1 MKILLLYS
9 FLLST
14 VCAFAQQQYAFNN
27 CTLVQGLSS
36 GTIRLPYKDT
46 TRYIWLTGEEGV
58 AWFDGNTI
66 KNRDL
71 YK

>member
-9 FLLST
+9 FLRST
-14 VCAFAQQQYAFNN
+14 VCAFAQQEYTFSN

-46 TRYIWLTGEEGV
+46 TRYVWLTGEEGV
-58 AWFDGNTI
+58 SRFDGYT
-66 KNRDL
+66 
-71 YK
+71 